1 MRTTRIHVLRNNLG
15 AVSNVQTAI
24 SSCFKQMLRSD
35 SRAKSSAIAWPQVTA
50 AQDGLLRLLAQRPQ
64 SRGVG
69 QANSAT
75 PQPVIP
81 AETGR
86 VREGDPATDVVEW
99 ID

>member
-1 MRTTRIHVLRNNLG
+1 VCS
-15 AVSNVQTAI
+15 VSRV
-24 SSCFKQMLRSD
+24 
-35 SRAKSSAIAWPQVTA
+35 KSSPIAWPRVAA
-50 AQDGLLRLLAQRPQ
+50 AQDGLPRLLAQRPQ
-64 SRGVG
+64 LRGVG

-81 AETGR
+81 AETGG